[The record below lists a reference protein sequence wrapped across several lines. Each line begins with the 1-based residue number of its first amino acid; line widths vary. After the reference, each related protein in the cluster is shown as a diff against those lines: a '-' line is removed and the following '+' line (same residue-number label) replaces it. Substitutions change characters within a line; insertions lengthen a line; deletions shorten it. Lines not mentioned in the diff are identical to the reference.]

1 MPWFWQLNVY
11 ILFVQFFADVFFI
24 VFSTGYHRCRLEE
37 RHNLGHSGKNGTG
50 NMLYVAYKVHYCQ
63 WAGPDKQI
71 HKIWL
76 LFLLSWCKIL
86 NQFKII
92 MVAVGVR
99 FRFRVRIRI
108 RNLQS
113 NSGILHRHWVRLYRK
128 QRPKTL
134 KMKIPKKS
142 PALLS
147 GILSIHIL
155 YCFTASGTNWG
166 PSFLGS

>member
-1 MPWFWQLNVY
+1 MV
-11 ILFVQFFADVFFI
+11 
-24 VFSTGYHRCRLEE
+24 
-37 RHNLGHSGKNGTG
+37 
-50 NMLYVAYKVHYCQ
+50 YVAYKVHYCQ
-63 WAGPDKQI
+63 WTGPDKQI
-71 HKIWL
+71 NKIWL
-76 LFLLSWCKIL
+76 LFLLSWCKFL

-134 KMKIPKKS
+134 KMKIPKKVPHFTLWYS
-142 PALLS
+142 QYSYTVLLYS
-147 GILSIHIL
+147 KWHKLGAFVFGVLGLRFRYNPLGAIIILRCRFPFINLLLCHTYSIV
-155 YCFTASGTNWG
+155 SDQ
-166 PSFLGS
+166 